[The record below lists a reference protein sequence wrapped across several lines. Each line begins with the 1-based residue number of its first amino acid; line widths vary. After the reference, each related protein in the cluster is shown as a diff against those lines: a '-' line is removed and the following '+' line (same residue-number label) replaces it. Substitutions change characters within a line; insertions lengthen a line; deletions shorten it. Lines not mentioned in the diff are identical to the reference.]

1 METPILKKQYTE
13 LVIPELK
20 KKFSFKN
27 IHTVPYIKKVV
38 INSGYSA
45 SVDKNHIAYVSDE
58 IAKIAGQH
66 PVTTKAKLSISN
78 FKLREGQSIGC
89 KVTLRG
95 NAMYDFLARLIH
107 IALPCIRDFRG
118 VPAKLDGQGNY
129 TLGIADH
136 SIFPEVSA
144 EGNTA
149 TIGMDISI
157 NTSAET
163 DEVGKELLS
172 LMGIPFRKSSSEQND
187 AESSDS
193 AEKTEEA
200 PVEA

>member
-20 KKFSFKN
+20 KKFNFKN
-27 IHTVPYIKKVV
+27 IHTVPSIKKVV

-163 DEVGKELLS
+163 DDVGKELLS
-172 LMGIPFRKSSSEQND
+172 LMGIPFRKSSSEQNN
-187 AESSDS
+187 AGATDS
-193 AEKTEEA
+193 AEKMEKA

>member
-20 KKFSFKN
+20 KKFNFKN
-27 IHTVPYIKKVV
+27 IHTVPSIKKVV

-172 LMGIPFRKSSSEQND
+172 LMGMPFRKSSSEQND
-187 AESSDS
+187 AESSNS

>member
-20 KKFSFKN
+20 KKFNFEN
-27 IHTVPYIKKVV
+27 IHCVPSIKKVV

-45 SVDKNHIAYVSDE
+45 SADKNHIAYVSDE
-58 IAKIAGQH
+58 ITKISGQH

-95 NAMYDFLARLIH
+95 NAMYDFLARLIN

-129 TLGIADH
+129 TLGISDH

-149 TIGMDISI
+149 NIGMDICI
-157 NTSAET
+157 NTSADS

-172 LMGIPFRKSSSEQND
+172 LLGMPFRKSSSELNQEGD
-187 AESSDS
+187 AG
-193 AEKTEEA
+193 EKQEAA

>member
-20 KKFSFKN
+20 KKFNFKN
-27 IHTVPYIKKVV
+27 IHTVPSIKKVV

-45 SVDKNHIAYVSDE
+45 SVDKNHITYVSDE

-118 VPAKLDGQGNY
+118 VPAKFDGQGNY

-187 AESSDS
+187 AESTDS
-193 AEKTEEA
+193 AEKKEES

>member
-13 LVIPELK
+13 LVIPELM
-20 KKFSFKN
+20 KKFNIKN
-27 IHTVPYIKKVV
+27 VHTVPSIKKVV

-118 VPAKLDGQGNY
+118 VPAKLDGHGNY

-172 LMGIPFRKSSSEQND
+172 LLGMPFRKSSSEQND
-187 AESSDS
+187 AESTDS